1 MTIKQY
7 LAHRRGLCL
16 KKDSLEKAPINY
28 VVTYR
33 IPVRKSTERGQ
44 PIDKKQRV
52 WGYETLPEAKATA
65 GNLRR
70 WGGSH
75 IRIHKIKKKGNQ

>member
-7 LAHRRGLCL
+7 LTQRKGLCL
-16 KKDSLEKAPINY
+16 KKGSFDKVPAKY
-28 VVTYR
+28 VVTWR
-33 IPVRKSTERGQ
+33 IPPNESVKRGQ

-52 WGYETLPEAKATA
+52 WGYETLQEAKATA
-65 GNLRR
+65 GNVRR

-75 IRIHKIKKKGNQ
+75 IRIHKIKAKRK

>member
-7 LAHRRGLCL
+7 LVQKRGLCL
-16 KKDSLEKAPINY
+16 KKSSFEKVPINY

-33 IPVRKSTERGQ
+33 IPARKSIEKGQ

-52 WGYETLPEAKATA
+52 WGYETLQEAKATA
-65 GNLRR
+65 GNVRR

-75 IRIHKIKKKGNQ
+75 IRIHKIKPKRK